1 MHRRVVPPSIAV
13 KVEPIQAADPDF
25 ISQMINDCD
34 RRVYRL
40 ALRITRN
47 DQDAEDARQETM
59 LKAYRHIDKF
69 EGRSRFTTWI
79 SRIAINEALMNLRK
93 RNDARHL
100 PLEDVVEKSEDIFA
114 LRQFRPPAENPESN
128 FRRRELRASIDEA
141 IHSLGPLYRDVFILR
156 AAEERS
162 TSETARVL
170 RLTTSTVKTRLR
182 RACAKLREELAKP
195 CPKREDLAAD

>member
-1 MHRRVVPPSIAV
+1 MKQSAAVPVTATTA
-13 KVEPIQAADPDF
+13 KPIKADSDF
-25 ISQMINDCD
+25 ISQMVRNCD
-34 RRVYRL
+34 QRVYRL

-47 DQDAEDARQETM
+47 EQDAEDVRQETM
-59 LKAYRHIDKF
+59 LKVFRHVDQF
-69 EGRSRFTTWI
+69 EGRACFTTWI

-93 RNDARHL
+93 RNDWRRV
-100 PLEDVVEKSEDIFA
+100 PLEDVAEKSEDIFA

-141 IHSLGPLYRDVFILR
+141 VHSLRPLYRDVFILR
-156 AAEERS
+156 AVEERS
-162 TSETARVL
+162 TSETAHVL
-170 RLTTSTVKTRLR
+170 SLRANTVKTRLR